1 MKKKIIVALVGAVVI
16 TAVAGG
22 YFWWWKNIRLTPPN
36 KWDIAK
42 ISKPADFAV
51 TETAEQKIIENKSA
65 GLTFTVPKDW
75 IASST
80 EYYFKLFSADA
91 KEKNEIFMDN
101 GCRIMIE
108 ITEIN
113 TNLDILAE
121 NMKNGIWGK
130 YIIQQDRIRVDNKN
144 ALFSVVESEKIKSY
158 HSEIAIPYQKKIYYI
173 AMDANIK
180 DKSLCSQ
187 NFQDILDSVK
197 IQ

>member
-1 MKKKIIVALVGAVVI
+1 MKKKIIVALVGVVVI
-16 TAVAGG
+16 AAAAGG
-22 YFWWWKNIRLTPPN
+22 YFWWKNRLTPPN
-36 KWDIAK
+36 KWDMVK

-65 GLTFTVPKDW
+65 GLTFAVPKDW
-75 IASST
+75 IATSTPSMFKISSP
-80 EYYFKLFSADA
+80 EAR
-91 KEKNEIFMDN
+91 EKNSIFMDN

-144 ALFSVVESEKIKSY
+144 ALFSVVESEKIKFY